1 MLIARTAFKSSAQPG
16 CPWLCSGCG
25 EHRDRDCDH
34 DHDWLQWDPRAL
46 LALRG
51 QLSTAGPPVQAGSEG
66 GEIPPHPCSSWSSRG
81 LQHCPPALRLPSCF
95 SNQTAPLI
103 ALKPSFWSCCTL
115 KRGESGVWLGFP
127 CTLQAD
133 LENGNSKPYRSPQFW
148 LGFGSCF
155 CSSVG
160 MSTLQRWIAPGQEG
174 CKRRDT
180 SQT

>member
-1 MLIARTAFKSSAQPG
+1 MPSLAARGCARGVGSTVTVTMTVTVTVTMTSCSDPAGTRVCCWPSGVSSA
-16 CPWLCSGCG
+16 
-25 EHRDRDCDH
+25 
-34 DHDWLQWDPRAL
+34 LQ
-46 LALRG
+46 G
-51 QLSTAGPPVQAGSEG
+51 QAGSEG
-66 GEIPPHPCSSWSSRG
+66 REIPPHPCSSWSSRG